1 MNKARCGISVFLCA
15 VALIVN
21 AGNAAAQ
28 SCRIPQRFPGATAA
42 SMDFKADPNANLGDW
57 GTIFMD
63 VDTDGCEVTARDFL
77 QSKLERQNLDANG
90 WKGGLRGGDVYLVTA
105 AALRLGGRGLLTSAI
120 HGEVLEALASYD
132 FANWGGPCARGAGN
146 GCMDDYAVAAAGHA
160 WAGAYLSITQSTTQ
174 LPARDAA
181 WFIAEAKR
189 YIKLSLSPQDTL
201 CVRAVQS
208 TASACKACLNDYNT
222 AYQNNGD
229 PTALRNDIY
238 NNKKEV
244 LSFEHGFEDPN
255 YGIGLLTSL
264 SIATQGLQ
272 VATGTPYVPSY
283 FEKVMAHGIFR
294 TGQRHAPRTTNGC
307 QTAWMDNCVGLECS
321 MLGNCISGTCQP
333 PPFGCG
339 EDFGGVKYDAG
350 MYPVKALLQNEFALP
365 SGRTLIFG
373 SPYYQFDQFSG
384 LCPPSKFSPTA
395 PFFHDGRYAA
405 YYRLSSEWAYGTQP
419 PLGGNVIPSPLTVT
433 GTGSPASTPYGT
445 PLTWTANAS
454 GGTPSTTQYAF
465 FRRLA
470 GATAWIPDV
479 TAPAWQTSNVLSWT
493 PTAADVGSWGIIIWV
508 KDGNTPPTMNTYG
521 FAAYYNAG
529 ALEVTTPAPLT
540 VTGTGS
546 PATSPNGTPLT
557 WTATA
562 SGGIPS
568 TTRYALFRRRAG
580 TSSWTPDV
588 TAPAWQAS
596 NVLSWTPTSADIGT
610 WEIIIWAKDGN
621 TPATMNT
628 YGFAAYYNAQPV
640 QVY

>member
-1 MNKARCGISVFLCA
+1 MNKTRWGITALLCA
-15 VALIVN
+15 GALLVN
-21 AGNAAAQ
+21 AGIAAAQ

-42 SMDFKADPNANLGDW
+42 SMDFKADLNANLGDW

-120 HGEVLEALASYD
+120 HNEVLQALASYD
-132 FANWGGPCARGAGN
+132 FANWGGTCARGAGN
-146 GCMDDYAVAAAGHA
+146 GCMDDYTVAAAGHA
-160 WAGAYLSITQSTTQ
+160 WAGAYLSITHSTISQ
-174 LPARDAA
+174 PARDAA
-181 WFIAEAKR
+181 WFLAEARR

-201 CVRAVQS
+201 CVRAVTP

-222 AYQNNGD
+222 GYQDNGD

-244 LSFEHGFEDPN
+244 LSFEHGFENPN

-264 SIATQGLQ
+264 SIAFQGLQ

-283 FEKVMAHGIFR
+283 YEKVMAHGIFR
-294 TGQRHAPRTTNGC
+294 TGQRHAPKTTNVC
-307 QTAWMDNCVGLECS
+307 QTAWLNNCVGLECS
-321 MLGNCISGTCQP
+321 IVGNCISGTCLP
-333 PPFGCG
+333 PPYGCG
-339 EDFGGVKYDAG
+339 ENFGGVAYDAG
-350 MYPVKALLQNEFALP
+350 MYPVKALLQNELALP
-365 SGRTLIFG
+365 AGRTLIFG

-384 LCPPSKFSPTA
+384 LCSPSKFSPTA

-419 PLGGNVIPSPLTVT
+419 PLGGVKLTVT
-433 GTGSPASTPYGT
+433 GTGSPSSSPYGAT
-445 PLTWTANAS
+445 LTWTATAS
-454 GGTPSTTQYAF
+454 GGTPSTTQYAL

-470 GATAWIPDV
+470 GTPSWIPDV
-479 TAPAWQTSNVLSWT
+479 TAPAWQSSNVLSWT
-493 PTAADVGSWGIIIWV
+493 PTSADTGTWEIIIWV

-529 ALEVTTPAPLT
+529 PVQVTTPAPLT

-546 PATSPNGTPLT
+546 PSTSPWGTTLT
-557 WTATA
+557 WTATT
-562 SGGIPS
+562 SGGVPS
-568 TTRYALFRRRAG
+568 TVQYALFRRLAG
-580 TSSWTPDV
+580 TPNWIPDV
-588 TAPAWQAS
+588 TAPAWQTS
-596 NVLSWTPTSADIGT
+596 NVLSWIPTSADIGT
-610 WEIIIWAKDGN
+610 WEIIIWVKDVN
-621 TPATMNT
+621 TSPTQNT
-628 YGFAAYYNAQPV
+628 YGFAAYYNAGPV
-640 QVY
+640 QVN